1 MGYDEMVNCRF
12 SNGTQKMIYFDNNAS
27 THVAPEAVEAM
38 TPFLAGSYGN
48 PSSAHSLGREAR
60 SAVEEAR
67 ALLAGLLGAENTD
80 EVVFTSGGTEGNN
93 WAILGA
99 VELTGKKSIIT
110 TRVEH
115 DAVLKT
121 CRRMAARGCQ
131 LSLIDVGEDGLLDL
145 DGLRAAINEDT
156 ALVSVMLANNETGII
171 HPIAEIAEIVK
182 NNSDALFHVDA
193 VSAAGKVELNAAAS
207 GVDLMTVS
215 GHKFYA
221 PKGIGAMFIRG
232 GVALPPFITGAGQEH
247 GRRAGTEAVHQI
259 AALGAAA
266 KLVTDLS
273 AMDAVRQLRD
283 RLENGLLETVQNTR
297 VNGSRDAGRRLPNT
311 SSISFEDANGEM
323 LMNLLDKEG
332 ICVSTGSACH
342 SKGGGSA
349 VLEAMNV
356 PFSYAMGSLRLSLG
370 RYNTADEVDT
380 ALKIIPE
387 IVKKVRAFAGE

>member
-1 MGYDEMVNCRF
+1 
-12 SNGTQKMIYFDNNAS
+12 MIYFDNNAS

-38 TPFLAGSYGN
+38 MPFLGGSYGN
-48 PSSAHSLGREAR
+48 PSSAHSMGREAKI
-60 SAVEEAR
+60 AVDEAR
-67 ALLAGLLGAENTD
+67 ESVAALFGTDKSD

-99 VELTGKKSIIT
+99 IELTGKKHIIT
-110 TRVEH
+110 TLVEH

-121 CRRMAARGCQ
+121 CRRMAADGCE
-131 LSLIDVGEDGLLDL
+131 LSLIGVAEDGSLDI
-145 DGLRAAINEDT
+145 DGLRAAVNDDT
-156 ALVSVMLANNETGII
+156 ALVSVMLANNETGVI
-171 HPIAEIAEIVK
+171 HPIAEIAGIVK
-182 NNSDALFHVDA
+182 ERSNALFHVDA
-193 VSAAGKVELNAAAS
+193 VSAAGKIPLDAAAS
-207 GVDLMTVS
+207 GVDLMTIS

-221 PKGIGAMFIRG
+221 PKGIGAIYIRR
-232 GVALPPFITGAGQEH
+232 GVTLPPLITGAGQEH

-266 KLVTDLS
+266 RLAADLS
-273 AMDAVRQLRD
+273 AMDAVRHLRD
-283 RLENGLLETVQNTR
+283 RLESGLLDAVPHSR

-311 SSISFEDANGEM
+311 SNISFENANGEM
-323 LMNLLDKEG
+323 LMHLLDKEG

-349 VLEAMNV
+349 VLQAMNI

-370 RYNTADEVDT
+370 RYNTADEVDS
-380 ALKIIPE
+380 ALKVIPE

>member
-1 MGYDEMVNCRF
+1 M
-12 SNGTQKMIYFDNNAS
+12 TIYFDNNAS

-38 TPFLAGSYGN
+38 MPFLDGSYGN
-48 PSSAHSLGREAR
+48 PSSAHSLGREAK

-67 ALLAGLLGAENTD
+67 ASLAELLGAENAD

-93 WAILGA
+93 WAIFGA
-99 VELTGKKSIIT
+99 VELTGKKNIIT

-121 CRRMAARGCQ
+121 CKRMAARGCE
-131 LSLIDVGEDGLLDL
+131 LSLIGVAEDGTLDL
-145 DGLRAAINEDT
+145 GGLRDAINENT
-156 ALVSVMLANNETGII
+156 ALVSVMLANNETGVI

-182 NNSDALFHVDA
+182 ERSEALFHVDA
-193 VSAAGKVELNAAAS
+193 VSAAGKVPLDAAKT

-221 PKGIGAMFIRG
+221 PKGIGAMYIRR

-266 KLVTDLS
+266 GLVSDLTR
-273 AMDAVRQLRD
+273 MEEVCELRD
-283 RLENGLLETVQNTR
+283 SLENGLLEAVPNTR

-311 SSISFEDANGEM
+311 SSISFENANGEM

-370 RYNTADEVDT
+370 RYNTAEEVDS

-387 IVKKVRAFAGE
+387 VVRKVRAFAGK

>member
-1 MGYDEMVNCRF
+1 
-12 SNGTQKMIYFDNNAS
+12 MIYFDNNAS

-38 TPFLAGSYGN
+38 MPFLGGSYGN
-48 PSSAHSLGREAR
+48 PSSAHSLGREAKL
-60 SAVEEAR
+60 AVEEAR
-67 ALLAGLLGAENTD
+67 VSLAALFGIENAD

-99 VELTGKKSIIT
+99 VELTGKKKIIT

-121 CRRMAARGCQ
+121 CRRMAAHGCE
-131 LSLIDVGEDGLLDL
+131 LSLIDVVEDGSLDL
-145 DGLRAAINEDT
+145 DGLRDAINEDT

-171 HPIAEIAEIVK
+171 HPIAEIAKIIKEH
-182 NNSDALFHVDA
+182 SDALFHVDA
-193 VSAAGKVELNAAAS
+193 VSAAGKIPLEAAAS
-207 GVDLMTVS
+207 GVDLMTIS

-221 PKGIGAMFIRG
+221 PKGIGAMYIRR
-232 GVALPPFITGAGQEH
+232 GVSLPPYITGAGQEH

-266 KLVTDLS
+266 KLVCDLS
-273 AMDAVRQLRD
+273 AMDAVHDLRD
-283 RLENGLLETVQNTR
+283 KLESGLLETVPNTR

-311 SSISFEDANGEM
+311 SSISFENANGEM
-323 LMNLLDKEG
+323 LMHLLDKEG

-380 ALKIIPE
+380 TLKVIPE

>member
-1 MGYDEMVNCRF
+1 
-12 SNGTQKMIYFDNNAS
+12 MIYFDNNAS

-38 TPFLAGSYGN
+38 MPFLGGSYGN
-48 PSSAHSLGREAR
+48 PSSAHSLGREAK
-60 SAVEEAR
+60 SAVEDAR
-67 ALLAGLLGAENTD
+67 ESLAALFGAEDTD
-80 EVVFTSGGTEGNN
+80 EIVFTSGGTEGNN

-99 VELTGKKSIIT
+99 VELTGKKHIIT

-121 CRRMAARGCQ
+121 CRRMAAHGCE
-131 LSLIDVGEDGLLDL
+131 LSLIDAGEDGSLDL
-145 DGLRAAINEDT
+145 DWLRSAINENT

-171 HPIAEIAEIVK
+171 HPIAEIAKIIKERS
-182 NNSDALFHVDA
+182 NALFHVDA
-193 VSAAGKVELNAAAS
+193 VSSAGKIPLKSAAS

-221 PKGIGAMFIRG
+221 PKGIGAMYIRR
-232 GVALPPFITGAGQEH
+232 GVDLPPYITGAGQEH

-266 KLVTDLS
+266 ELAADLS
-273 AMDAVRQLRD
+273 KMDAVRQLRD
-283 RLENGLLETVQNTR
+283 RLEEGLLNSVANTR

-311 SSISFEDANGEM
+311 SNISFENANGEM
-323 LMNLLDKEG
+323 LMHMLDKEG
-332 ICVSTGSACH
+332 IAVSTGSACH

-370 RYNTADEVDT
+370 RYNTADEVDS

-387 IVKKVRAFAGE
+387 AVKKVRAFAGE

>member
-1 MGYDEMVNCRF
+1 
-12 SNGTQKMIYFDNNAS
+12 MIYFDNNAS

-38 TPFLAGSYGN
+38 MPFLSGSYGN
-48 PSSAHSLGREAR
+48 PSSAHSLGREAKN
-60 SAVEEAR
+60 AVEQAR
-67 ALLAGLLGAENTD
+67 RSLAVLFGAEHED
-80 EVVFTSGGTEGNN
+80 EVIFTSGGTEGNN
-93 WAILGA
+93 WSIIGAI
-99 VELTGKKSIIT
+99 ELTGKKHIIT

-115 DAVLKT
+115 DAVLRT
-121 CRRMAARGCQ
+121 CRRMTERGCE
-131 LSLIDVGEDGLLDL
+131 LTLVEVGEDGTLDL
-145 DGLRAAINEDT
+145 DGLRAALNENT
-156 ALVSVMLANNETGII
+156 ALVSVMLANNETGVIN
-171 HPIAEIAEIVK
+171 PIAEIGEIVK
-182 NNSDALFHVDA
+182 ERSAALFHVDA
-193 VSAAGKVELNAAAS
+193 VSAAGKIPLRAAAS

-221 PKGIGAMFIRG
+221 PKGIGALYIRR
-232 GVALPPFITGAGQEH
+232 GVNLPPFITGAGQER

-266 KLVTDLS
+266 KLAADLS
-273 AMDAVRQLRD
+273 SMDAVGQLRD
-283 RLENGLLETVQNTR
+283 KLESGLLDAVPNTR

-311 SSISFEDANGEM
+311 SNISFENANGEM
-323 LMNLLDKEG
+323 LMHLLDKEG

-370 RYNTADEVDT
+370 RFNTAEEVTT

-387 IVKKVRAFAGE
+387 VVKKVRAFAGE